1 MKNSCL
7 QTLTNGQNSLR
18 ELRELRVIVEQFNLE
33 RIPSKFLWEILG
45 RSLEN
50 KNW

>member
-7 QTLTNGQNSLR
+7 QTLTNGQNS
-18 ELRELRVIVEQFNLE
+18 LRELRVIVEQFNLE